1 MTATTPTAATTDYAG
16 FGMTAIVGPDTAILL
31 AMEPNS
37 DFVNELWGLVQ
48 RAAIWDD
55 VIGVLLRGSIV
66 ALPAMGLVHRDG
78 DATTVLLRGA
88 MNATV
93 TTRGAAPEVMN
104 GARVTTW
111 TERPFEDVTSVEFS
125 GDPVAESEARLP
137 VSIGVVRAGIVRRFW
152 GSAPAPST
160 VARSTVAGEPAPGTQ
175 AAPAPAAD
183 GAPNAT
189 AGGTASTATDAGWPA
204 LAPLMAEP
212 NADSAAAPAA
222 VELGDHDHR
231 TQPSQRP
238 RPPRPPTDRSA
249 APRISAVTCANGHLN
264 PPIAER
270 CRICDLVI
278 ADDQVPVEIDQPPVG
293 QLRVLPGGPA
303 IPLRGRVLV
312 GREPRWEGRD
322 TNLGDGSNLS
332 DVSFFVVESPDRT
345 ISRTHLEVRV
355 TGWTV
360 EAVDVSSSH
369 TEVTNPG
376 VAPLRLRRGS
386 PAVILPGAAIVLAD
400 DVTLR
405 YEVTE

>member
-1 MTATTPTAATTDYAG
+1 MTANTRAAVGTDYAG

-78 DATTVLLRGA
+78 EATTVLLRGA

-111 TERPFEDVTSVEFS
+111 TERPFENVTSVEFS

-137 VSIGVVRAGIVRRFW
+137 VSIGVVRAGTVRRFW

-160 VARSTVAGEPAPGTQ
+160 VARSTAAEQQVPGTP
-175 AAPAPAAD
+175 AAPAAPATPAAPSD
-183 GAPNAT
+183 QAA
-189 AGGTASTATDAGWPA
+189 AWPA
-204 LAPLMAEP
+204 LAPLMAVP
-212 NADSAAAPAA
+212 GPDSADAAPAA
-222 VELGDHDHR
+222 TELGDHDHR
-231 TQPSQRP
+231 TRPSQRP
-238 RPPRPPTDRSA
+238 RTPRSATDRSA

-278 ADDQVPVEIDQPPVG
+278 ADNQVPVEIDQPPVG

-303 IPLRGRVLV
+303 VPLRGRVLV

-332 DVSFFVVESPDRT
+332 DVSFFVVESPGRT

-360 EAVDVSSSH
+360 EAVDVSSSY

-405 YEVTE
+405 YEVIE

>member
-1 MTATTPTAATTDYAG
+1 
-16 FGMTAIVGPDTAILL
+16 
-31 AMEPNS
+31 
-37 DFVNELWGLVQ
+37 
-48 RAAIWDD
+48 
-55 VIGVLLRGSIV
+55 
-66 ALPAMGLVHRDG
+66 
-78 DATTVLLRGA
+78 
-88 MNATV
+88 
-93 TTRGAAPEVMN
+93 
-104 GARVTTW
+104 
-111 TERPFEDVTSVEFS
+111 VTSVEFS
-125 GDPVAESEARLP
+125 GDPVADSAARLP
-137 VSIGVVRAGIVRRFW
+137 VSIGVVRAGTVRRFW

-160 VARSTVAGEPAPGTQ
+160 VARSRAGAEPVAGTP
-175 AAPAPAAD
+175 PAPAAPAASD
-183 GAPNAT
+183 QAP
-189 AGGTASTATDAGWPA
+189 DAAAWPA

-212 NADSAAAPAA
+212 MVEPGPDSAAAAPAA

-231 TQPSQRP
+231 TRPSERP

-249 APRISAVTCANGHLN
+249 TLRISAVACANGHLN

-270 CRICDLVI
+270 CRICDQVI
-278 ADDQVPVEIDQPPVG
+278 ADDQVPVEIDQPSVG

-360 EAVDVSSSH
+360 EAVDVSSSY

-405 YEVTE
+405 FEVTE

>member
-1 MTATTPTAATTDYAG
+1 
-16 FGMTAIVGPDTAILL
+16 
-31 AMEPNS
+31 
-37 DFVNELWGLVQ
+37 
-48 RAAIWDD
+48 
-55 VIGVLLRGSIV
+55 
-66 ALPAMGLVHRDG
+66 
-78 DATTVLLRGA
+78 
-88 MNATV
+88 
-93 TTRGAAPEVMN
+93 
-104 GARVTTW
+104 
-111 TERPFEDVTSVEFS
+111 
-125 GDPVAESEARLP
+125 
-137 VSIGVVRAGIVRRFW
+137 
-152 GSAPAPST
+152 
-160 VARSTVAGEPAPGTQ
+160 
-175 AAPAPAAD
+175 
-183 GAPNAT
+183 
-189 AGGTASTATDAGWPA
+189 
-204 LAPLMAEP
+204 MAEP
-212 NADSAAAPAA
+212 GPNSADAAPAA

-231 TQPSQRP
+231 TRPSQRP
-238 RPPRPPTDRSA
+238 RTPRSATDRSA

-278 ADDQVPVEIDQPPVG
+278 ADNQVPVEIDQPPVG

-303 IPLRGRVLV
+303 VPLRGRVLV

-332 DVSFFVVESPDRT
+332 DVSFFVVESPGRT

-360 EAVDVSSSH
+360 EAVDVSSSY

-405 YEVTE
+405 FEVTE